1 MKRPRKQE
9 GAALFVVLM
18 VVMAG
23 TASAVFSAQT
33 VSHEVRGTGFARLQ
47 MQTRNAARAG
57 LIAGLE
63 WFDIFGPVVV
73 RDIMQTRGDTEGK
86 EFNCVGAPPSGACYP
101 EPPLA
106 NGRRAYR
113 LYPDHFDALVAEPV
127 GFETDPIL
135 GDMSFGPGSA
145 HEPRVFVDLYDE
157 HIVNKATPGA
167 AAQGGTKFK
176 YMRTTMTARGHAQ
189 VAGIVDVA
197 DADDFGRNRNE
208 AGADMRGCIVSGPFM
223 SSSQ

>member
-1 MKRPRKQE
+1 MKRRRRQE

-18 VVMAG
+18 IVMAG
-23 TASAVFSAQT
+23 TASAVFSANS

-63 WFDIFGPVVV
+63 WFDVFGPLVV

-86 EFNCVGAPPSGACYP
+86 AFSCVGTPPSVACYP

-127 GFETDPIL
+127 GFETPPIL
-135 GDMSFGPGSA
+135 ADMSFGPGSA
-145 HEPRVFVDLYDE
+145 HEPEVFVDLYDE
-157 HIVNKATPGA
+157 HLVTKALAGA
-167 AAQGGTKFK
+167 AVQGGTKFQ

-189 VAGIVDVA
+189 VVGGDVT
-197 DADDFGRNRNE
+197 DANDIGRNRNE
-208 AGADMRGCIVSGPFM
+208 AGANMRGCVVSGPFM
-223 SSSQ
+223 SSSP

>member
-1 MKRPRKQE
+1 MTRPRKRE

-18 VVMAG
+18 IVMVG
-23 TASAVFSAQT
+23 TASAVFSANS

-47 MQTRNAARAG
+47 MQTRYAARAG

-63 WFDIFGPVVV
+63 WFDLFGPVVV

-86 EFNCVGAPPSGACYP
+86 AFNCVGTLPNRACYP

-127 GFETDPIL
+127 GFEMDPIL
-135 GDMSFGPGSA
+135 ADMSFGPGAA

-157 HIVNKATPGA
+157 HIVSQASPGSA
-167 AAQGGTKFK
+167 VQGGTKFK

-189 VAGIVDVA
+189 VVGGGDVA
-197 DADDFGRNRNE
+197 DADDFGRQRNE
-208 AGADMRGCIVSGPFM
+208 TGADMRAYIISGPFM
-223 SSSQ
+223 SGSP